1 MAETKKMT
9 RKEKIA
15 AELPKPPKR
24 KKAYA
29 NALKDEKAE
38 VAKVS
43 LRNYRSSARKA
54 RMVVDQ
60 IRGVE
65 VFEAMNTLRF
75 TEKAAAPAV
84 LRLLRSAITS
94 YEEKNEGDRVDVGT
108 HYVSQAFVDGSR
120 MLKRLQPAPQGRAHL
135 IRKRYCHITL
145 VIDEIPEQAE

>member
-29 NALKDEKAE
+29 IALKDQKAE
-38 VAKVS
+38 TTKVT
-43 LRNYRSSARKA
+43 LTNYRSAARKA
-54 RMVVDQ
+54 RLVVDQ
-60 IRGVE
+60 IRGME

-94 YEEKNEGDRVDVGT
+94 FEEKNEGDRVDVGT
-108 HYVSQAFVDGSR
+108 HYVSQAYVDGSR

-135 IRKRYCHITL
+135 VRKRYCHITL
-145 VIDEIPEQAE
+145 VIDEITQSEE